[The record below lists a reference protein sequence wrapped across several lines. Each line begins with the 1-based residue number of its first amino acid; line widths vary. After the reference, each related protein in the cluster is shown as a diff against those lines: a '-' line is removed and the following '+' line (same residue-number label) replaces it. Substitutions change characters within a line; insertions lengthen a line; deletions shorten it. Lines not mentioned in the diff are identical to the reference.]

1 MAKASLGELLS
12 KVDLDAIIEGFG
24 TLEGDS
30 RRLLEG
36 LCKGL
41 RVLHRFYKGHK
52 GSIRGLGFCKGS
64 TKGLGCNKGSMRGS
78 GFLQACK
85 KGLRVL

>member
-52 GSIRGLGFCKGS
+52 GSIRGLGFYKISIGPGVLQGFH
-64 TKGLGCNKGSMRGS
+64 KGLSWVN
-78 GFLQACK
+78 
-85 KGLRVL
+85 VI